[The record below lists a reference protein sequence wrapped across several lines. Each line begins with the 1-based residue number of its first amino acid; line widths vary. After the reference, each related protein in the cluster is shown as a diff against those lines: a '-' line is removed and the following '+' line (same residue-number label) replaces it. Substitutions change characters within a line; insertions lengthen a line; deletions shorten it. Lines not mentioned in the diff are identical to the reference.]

1 MISLKRVFFISI
13 LLSINA
19 LANCQTGKGLK
30 FVSHAEDFK
39 IQERVL
45 LALDQDFYLT
55 GEPINFLALTFDAAL
70 QIPIEF
76 SSVLYVELFNQDNK
90 VISAKKYLLKH
101 GEAMNDI
108 VIPRQLETGYYYL
121 RAYTNYMKNF
131 GPGVFFTKRLKIVN
145 PFYQIRDRTDS
156 ELNPDEIKLNIV
168 AEGGSIIY
176 EVENKIAFYNSNFN
190 ERVLVKLFEN
200 NAELA
205 KVETKTG
212 FGVFNFTPKV
222 GNNYRIEAVSPSGG
236 KAVVELK
243 DIVSAGV
250 VCKLDSVKKSSAY
263 LKVVG
268 RNSNKFPLSVFV
280 ENNSLL
286 YESEITVNEPETSLK
301 IELPTGLNKIVLRN
315 REQED
320 VTQRLIYIRP
330 EPKFEIT
337 AKLDKPNVIPGDTI
351 SIHINTNS
359 DDSLQYLV
367 GLNLGNSKTSPALQE
382 LIESSLYA
390 SSIASFTNNVYANE
404 LEYLCSDAININDY
418 VLKFQNAKTV
428 NLKVAP
434 LNYLPEINRDI
445 VTGSVRKGS
454 DQSLAGN
461 KSVYLAFVDSICWIN
476 RCNTDRYGNF
486 ISTLPLD
493 FQGTDL
499 VVTVKDK
506 IDNYTIKFDDEF
518 YPDFLKVAKE
528 DYYPDSTL
536 REVIESRMLNFQVN
550 DAYSEQYK
558 SNKLPRADLRFY
570 GQPDK
575 EYKFRKYV
583 NLPKL
588 EEFVFEIVKE
598 AVIVK
603 RGRLAD
609 IKVLVESSHNI
620 IGENPLVIFDGIP
633 LFKAD
638 NLTSVAS
645 EKLETIRI
653 ISNKFFFGP
662 DVYDGIVDITS
673 NNKSFD
679 LVEMDKNSTSVKF
692 TPTIAGK
699 DNRQSQNSWT
709 PNYVSDVYFG
719 KINSSTA
726 NTDIIVQLPQN
737 EGNYSLSI
745 FGFTKSGAWGTLVL
759 SNALTIKH

>member
-1 MISLKRVFFISI
+1 MISLKRVFFIS
-13 LLSINA
+13 LLLTINA

-30 FVSHAEDFK
+30 LISQAEDFK

-45 LALDQDFYLT
+45 LAVDQDFYLT
-55 GEPINFLALTFDAAL
+55 GEPINFFALTFDAAL

-76 SSVLYVELFNQDNK
+76 SSVLYVELFNQDNN
-90 VISAKKYLLKH
+90 VIRAKKYLLKH
-101 GEAMNDI
+101 GEALNDI
-108 VIPRQLETGYYYL
+108 VIPRQVETGYYYL

-131 GPGVFFTKRLKIVN
+131 GAGVFFTKRLKIVN
-145 PFYQIRDRTDS
+145 PFNKSSYHTNF
-156 ELNPDEIKLNIV
+156 EHNPGEMKLDIV

-176 EVENKIAFYNSNFN
+176 EVENKIAFCDSNFN

-205 KVETKTG
+205 EVETKTG

-222 GNNYRIEAVSPSGG
+222 GHNYRIEAASQSGG

-243 DIVSAGV
+243 DIVNAGV
-250 VCKLDSVKKSSAY
+250 ICKLDSVNKSSAY
-263 LKVVG
+263 LKVVA
-268 RNSNKFPLSVFV
+268 RNSDKFPLSVFV

-315 REQED
+315 RDQED

-337 AKLDKPNVIPGDTI
+337 ANLDKPNVIPGDTI
-351 SIHINTNS
+351 SIHIKTNS

-418 VLKFQNAKTV
+418 ILKFQNAKTV
-428 NLKVAP
+428 ILKAAP
-434 LNYLPEINRDI
+434 LNYLPEINQDI

-476 RCNTDRYGNF
+476 RCKTDSSGKF
-486 ISTLPLD
+486 VCSLPLD

-528 DYYPDSTL
+528 DYYPDSLL
-536 REVIESRMLNFQVN
+536 RKVIESRMVNLQVN

-558 SNKLPRADLRFY
+558 SNKSQRADLRFY
-570 GQPDK
+570 GHSGL

-598 AVIVK
+598 AKIVK
-603 RGRLAD
+603 RGRLTD

-620 IGENPLVIFDGIP
+620 IGENPLIIFDGIP
-633 LFKAD
+633 LFKTD

-679 LVEMDKNSTSVKF
+679 LVEMDKNSTKVKF

-719 KINSSTA
+719 KINSTTG

-745 FGFTKSGAWGTLVL
+745 FGFTKSGAWGSLVL